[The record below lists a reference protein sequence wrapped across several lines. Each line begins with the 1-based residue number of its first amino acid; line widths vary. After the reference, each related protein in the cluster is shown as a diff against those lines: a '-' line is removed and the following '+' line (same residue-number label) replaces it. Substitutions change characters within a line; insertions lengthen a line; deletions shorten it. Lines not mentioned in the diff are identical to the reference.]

1 MRRYPATGLNDAEF
15 LALNTIMI
23 QVELPKK
30 VIGFGIGFE

>member
-1 MRRYPATGLNDAEF
+1 MRIDSKTGLNDAEF
-15 LALNTIMI
+15 LALNTIKI